1 MQSNNKNK
9 GSQEDFY
16 VDEPANAWVAGDAY
30 NYIINGTHAAPF
42 LI

>member
-16 VDEPANAWVAGDAY
+16 VDEPVNTWVGGDAY
-30 NYIINGTHAAPF
+30 H
-42 LI
+42 

>member
-16 VDEPANAWVAGDAY
+16 LDEPVNAGVGGDAY
-30 NYIINGTHAAPF
+30 Y
-42 LI
+42 